1 MPKGDGDTK
10 VMDTNF
16 RAQQIGKAMLLGK
29 PISTADRV
37 WTAKLIL
44 AATNYTTS
52 INTICGFEDHFHE
65 EYDRVFEQC
74 QKHREEMEALLTEEV
89 TS

>member
-1 MPKGDGDTK
+1 
-10 VMDTNF
+10 MDTNF

-44 AATNYTTS
+44 AATNYTTW
-52 INTICGFEDHFHE
+52 INTLCSGEGD
-65 EYDRVFEQC
+65 YDETFAQC
-74 QKHREEMEALLTEEV
+74 VKHREEMEALLTEEV
-89 TS
+89 AS

>member
-1 MPKGDGDTK
+1 
-10 VMDTNF
+10 MDANF

-29 PISTADRV
+29 PITTADRV

-52 INTICGFEDHFHE
+52 INTLCSGEGD
-65 EYDRVFEQC
+65 YDEIFAECV
-74 QKHREEMEALLTEEV
+74 KYREEMETLLTEEV
-89 TS
+89 RS